1 MKWIGLLVAVSI
13 GLAQEAKKEVQEVKA
28 IGCVRQG
35 VEAGCLL
42 LRTMDGKTT
51 YNIFATPR
59 PELETV
65 ITIEGKPHR
74 GPTACMEGIAIDVTK
89 WERSDQKCSEA
100 AAEKPWD
107 KVKELR
113 SGTELRIYKKGG
125 PLLAVMDEATDDR
138 LLVVVKNEQVAIDR
152 DDIERVDAR
161 PRSGNRMIKETRT
174 TTDTSNPSSVGP
186 QPMGSRAGAPGASSG
201 TSIGVGPKPDF
212 ETVYRRPR

>member
-1 MKWIGLLVAVSI
+1 MKWIGFLAVVSI
-13 GLAQEAKKEVQEVKA
+13 GLAQEGKKEVQEVKA

-65 ITIEGKPHR
+65 IAIEGKPHR

-89 WERSDQKCSEA
+89 WERTDQKCSEA

-113 SGTELRIYKKGG
+113 SGTELRIYKKGL
-125 PLLAVMDEATDDR
+125 PILAVMDEATDDR
-138 LLVVVKNEQVAIDR
+138 LLVVVKNEQMAIDR

-161 PRSGNRMIKETRT
+161 PRPPSRFTKETRT
-174 TTDTSNPSSVGP
+174 TTDTTGPTSVGP
-186 QPMGSRAGAPGASSG
+186 QARGSRPGAPGSSSG
-201 TSIGVGPKPDF
+201 ASYGLGSKPDF

>member
-1 MKWIGLLVAVSI
+1 MKWIGLLVVVSI
-13 GLAQEAKKEVQEVKA
+13 ALAQEGKKENQEVKA

-65 ITIEGKPHR
+65 IAIEGKPHR
-74 GPTACMEGIAIDVTK
+74 GPTACMEGVAIDVTK
-89 WERSDQKCSEA
+89 WERSEQKCSEA
-100 AAEKPWD
+100 VAENPWD
-107 KVKELR
+107 KVKELK
-113 SGTELRIYKKGG
+113 SGTELRIYKKGV
-125 PLLAVMDEATDDR
+125 PILAAMDEATDDR
-138 LLVVVKNEQVAIDR
+138 LLVVVKNEQMAIDR

-161 PRSGNRMIKETRT
+161 ARSSRVTKETRT
-174 TTDTSNPSSVGP
+174 TMDTTSNPPSVGP
-186 QPMGSRAGAPGASSG
+186 QPRGSRPGAPGSSSG
-201 TSIGVGPKPDF
+201 ASYGVGSKPDF